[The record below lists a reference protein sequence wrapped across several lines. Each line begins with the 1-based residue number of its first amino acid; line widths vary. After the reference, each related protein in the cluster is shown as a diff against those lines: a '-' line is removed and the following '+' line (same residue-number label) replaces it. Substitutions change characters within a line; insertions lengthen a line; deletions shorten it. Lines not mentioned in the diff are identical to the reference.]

1 LPPLGAGHTWLESIA
16 HDGHDLAKVS
26 VPLGATTRRPM
37 MLALHGGNDRA
48 DWACGEWRGV
58 IDAYAFI
65 LCPRGNASG
74 LYWDSPRVTAA
85 QIETAR
91 ADLDAS
97 FGAYVEGS
105 RPSIVAGF
113 SAGAIMAI
121 ALVQAG
127 LVEPDALVL
136 SEGGYGQVADPG
148 FASSLAA
155 HHVKRVLFSCTTQG
169 ACPAAFKDALPKLV
183 RAGIDARLNVAPT
196 NQHGMWTEVIASL
209 RKEWPWLVRDIA
221 GWEGFG

>member
-1 LPPLGAGHTWLESIA
+1 LESVA
-16 HDGHDLAKVS
+16 HDGHDIGKVS
-26 VPLGATTRRPM
+26 VPLGATAPRPV

-58 IDAYAFI
+58 ADAYPFI

-74 LYWDSPRVTAA
+74 LYWDTSRATAA
-85 QIETAR
+85 QIEAGR
-91 ADLDAS
+91 AETSSS
-97 FGAYVEGS
+97 FDGYVADGAPAV
-105 RPSIVAGF
+105 VAGF

-121 ALVQAG
+121 ALVQSGA
-127 LVEPDALVL
+127 VEPEALVL
-136 SEGGYGQVADPG
+136 SEGGYGQVADPS
-148 FASSLAA
+148 FAASLRA

-169 ACPAAFKDALPKLV
+169 TCPAAFKDALPKLA

-209 RKEWPWLVRDIA
+209 RKDWPWLVRDVA
-221 GWEGFG
+221 GWEGFDAR